1 MTRLASKL
9 NQGLHV
15 HLPSNPLEDGLVHG
29 FVSIPQALSSAEIKE
44 AFQSFNGGFEKATA
58 YVTSGEAIIFELRF
72 HDEPMEKLFELE
84 KSTVDTYYA
93 NGEGERV
100 GMELRGVSTSQLF
113 KELSDVGDVRIEN
126 IGLVDRAEQ
135 VQGSILSSREAGYL
149 EQLIDWGFFE
159 LPRRGITLE
168 GAAARLAVS
177 DSYLSLEVRKIAD
190 KVFREYLR
198 RATRI
203 EQP

>member
-1 MTRLASKL
+1 
-9 NQGLHV
+9 
-15 HLPSNPLEDGLVHG
+15 
-29 FVSIPQALSSAEIKE
+29 
-44 AFQSFNGGFEKATA
+44 
-58 YVTSGEAIIFELRF
+58 
-72 HDEPMEKLFELE
+72 MEKLFELE

-100 GMELRGVSTSQLF
+100 GMSLRGVSTSQLF
-113 KELSDVGDVRIEN
+113 KDLSNVGDVRIET
-126 IGLVDRAEQ
+126 IGLVDRVEQ

-149 EQLIDWGFFE
+149 GQLIDWGFFE

-168 GAAARLAVS
+168 EAATRLAVS
-177 DSYLSLEVRKIAD
+177 DSYLSLEVRRIAD

-198 RATRI
+198 RATRV